1 VLSVMLNVLTQ
12 TAALLAATANPEAF
26 QPPRLALTPP
36 ALAMSRAVAGG
47 DPEATVEAALPAA
60 GGEDDGRRRFNLGRA
75 GLQIAGAM
83 ALGVGWY
90 ESQIELNKL
99 DFDFDRTWRDQTR
112 RLFTTNGYRFDDNN
126 RVLNVGHA
134 FMGAY
139 YHQFARQNGGGMAEA
154 LLFDFVTSSTWEL
167 TVEHREVISLNDTVT
182 TTLGGVAVGESL
194 YQVGDFFARSRPT
207 LTNRILMGLFSPAHA
222 AGLLWGDRPQASSAG
237 FDANGF
243 ARDAHHRFAVGLG
256 AARSVGDQGADAAWD
271 GDLRFDLELVNL
283 ASYGNEAT
291 RSRALGGGEFTRIN
305 VDYRGSRQDLQ
316 ALTTSARA
324 SLWGAYRQR
333 TVASGPDG
341 AGLRGHSL
349 FLGSAT
355 AFDLIVDQMGDTN
368 DFITALHLIGPAADL
383 TLHRDRLSLRLATDV
398 LPDFAMVRPFAL
410 DPARSADQLVGQK
423 STVRAHSYYYAL
435 GVTTTARAEAQ
446 YRKLRAGAGLSYGYY
461 DSIEGLDRHQ
471 TEYVSPTGV
480 LHPAITD
487 DAQAVDQRMTLRLF
501 GDSALPASDMR
512 VGVSLDYRS
521 RTGTMSQ
528 ITREQDDLRLSL
540 LASYAL

>member
-1 VLSVMLNVLTQ
+1 
-12 TAALLAATANPEAF
+12 
-26 QPPRLALTPP
+26 
-36 ALAMSRAVAGG
+36 
-47 DPEATVEAALPAA
+47 
-60 GGEDDGRRRFNLGRA
+60 
-75 GLQIAGAM
+75 M

-90 ESQIELNKL
+90 QSQIELNKL

-112 RLFTTNGYRFDDNN
+112 RLFTTDGYRFDDNN
-126 RVLNVGHA
+126 LVLNVGHA

-154 LLFDFVTSSTWEL
+154 LLFDFVTSSAWEL

-207 LTNRILMGLFSPAHA
+207 VTNRILMGLFSPAHA

-256 AARSVGDQGADAAWD
+256 AARSVGGPGRRAAAWD

-291 RSRALGGGEFTRIN
+291 RSRTLGGGEFTRIN

-333 TVASGPDG
+333 HGCASGPDG
-341 AGLRGHSL
+341 AGLRGHAL

-410 DPARSADQLVGQK
+410 DPARGADQLVGQK
-423 STVRAHSYYYAL
+423 STVRAHGYYYAL

-471 TEYVSPTGV
+471 DEYVSPTGV
-480 LHPAITD
+480 FHPAITD
-487 DAQAVDQRMTLRLF
+487 DAEAVDQRMTLRLF
-501 GDSALPASDMR
+501 GDSALPATDMR
-512 VGVSLDYRS
+512 LGVSLDYRQ

-528 ITREQDDLRLSL
+528 TTREQDDLRLSL